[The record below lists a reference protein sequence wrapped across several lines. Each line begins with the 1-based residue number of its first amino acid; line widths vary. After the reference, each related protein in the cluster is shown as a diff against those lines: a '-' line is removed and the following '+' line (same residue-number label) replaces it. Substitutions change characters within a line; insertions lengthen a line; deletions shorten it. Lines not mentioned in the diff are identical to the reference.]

1 MRRSALSRRRV
12 WQLLCEIAD
21 PVGRADTIGRPILWR
36 LRNSDSGK
44 EPSGTKPVV

>member
-21 PVGRADTIGRPILWR
+21 PIGRAGPHGAILWR
-36 LRNSDSGK
+36 LKSA
-44 EPSGTKPVV
+44 KPDAE

>member
-21 PVGRADTIGRPILWR
+21 PIRKVPPHGAWLWWLKQDRARTD
-36 LRNSDSGK
+36 SD
-44 EPSGTKPVV
+44 